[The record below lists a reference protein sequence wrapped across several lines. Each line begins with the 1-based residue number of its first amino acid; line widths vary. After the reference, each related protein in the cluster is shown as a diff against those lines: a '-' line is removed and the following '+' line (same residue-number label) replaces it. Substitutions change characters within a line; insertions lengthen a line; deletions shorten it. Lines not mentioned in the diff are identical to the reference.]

1 MGAVPVRPVGDRF
14 GRRTPVL
21 PTLRPLP
28 LPLFL
33 VFLAD
38 DIGDFV
44 KPRLEVIALRFYF
57 FDPFGFE

>member
-1 MGAVPVRPVGDRF
+1 M
-14 GRRTPVL
+14 L